1 MRGRGLRSGYDQA
14 TCSCDSWA
22 TAVEGKRKAASH
34 LKLPGIIPPL
44 MLVGLMHLVLRKE
57 NKVCSG
63 KVVSALKKNQAQGN
77 KRLGKTEAWENLR
90 LWVWKDLLVGLKACC
105 VSICCE
111 SCGQKNKKKPAQKW
125 VSFLHSARCQDLFRA
140 ENNFLM
146 SAKQRHDPQLV
157 EVISALF
164 VCSSSATL
172 ARG

>member
-1 MRGRGLRSGYDQA
+1 MRSWCGGRREEGDWGQA

-22 TAVEGKRKAASH
+22 TAVEGKRKATSH

-111 SCGQKNKKKPAQKW
+111 SCGQKTKKTQPKNGFL
-125 VSFLHSARCQDLFRA
+125 SFI
-140 ENNFLM
+140 
-146 SAKQRHDPQLV
+146 QLV
-157 EVISALF
+157 ARIYSGRKIISSCLP
-164 VCSSSATL
+164 SKGMTL
-172 ARG
+172 SW